1 MYLGSIEGGGTKF
14 VCAVG
19 NEKGEIFDRV
29 NFATVSPSVTLQKVK
44 DYFNENKVEALGIGS
59 FGPIDISL
67 NSKTY
72 GYITNTPKPGWSQT
86 DFLGQLKKEFDI
98 PMYWTTD
105 VNEAAY
111 GEYRLGA
118 ARQTQ
123 TSIYVTIGTGIGA
136 GIINQGEFY
145 NGRTHT
151 ELGHMI
157 INRQSNDH
165 MTSNCPFHENCIEGL
180 ASGPAIEKRTGL
192 SAAKLVSDDPIW
204 RTEANYIAQLCANL
218 TVAYAPDVIVL
229 NGGVMHQQQL
239 YPLIRDMFKTIFNDY
254 QPLPDMENY
263 LVPAGLDQNSGII
276 GGLLL
281 AELALKKY

>member
-14 VCAVG
+14 VCAIG

-29 NFATVSPSVTLQKVK
+29 SFATVSPEVTLQKVK
-44 DYFNENKVEALGIGS
+44 DYFNRNKVEAVGIGS

-72 GYITNTPKPGWSQT
+72 GYITNTPKVGWSQT

-118 ARQTQ
+118 AQQTQ

-136 GIINQGEFY
+136 GIINQGKFY

-165 MTSNCPFHENCIEGL
+165 MISNCPFHENCIEGL
-180 ASGPAIEKRTGL
+180 ASGPAIEKRTSL
-192 SAAKLVSDDPIW
+192 PAAKLASNDPIW

-254 QPLPDMENY
+254 QPLPEMENY